1 MVAHGRGRD
10 LQGAECDRGY
20 GGRVMA
26 AEDPAAPA
34 LEELRRR
41 ALDLLRENIAQVETT
56 PRRPIDPAM
65 VRTEADQ
72 AMVNVSVAIE
82 TLSALGLVNSG
93 EREGLFAELR
103 EISSTTYAPFE
114 GVRLRRVVPAPGVT
128 AHPGLHLLSA
138 ELYEDGVVLRWLFV
152 SPSPDTPA
160 PPGTLY
166 RPPQTFSMWDDLDT
180 AYTPQGGGWV
190 QGHHLRG
197 DTAFV
202 PAVPASATRLHVAA
216 DNERYTLELPGG

>member
-1 MVAHGRGRD
+1 
-10 LQGAECDRGY
+10 
-20 GGRVMA
+20 MA
-26 AEDPAAPA
+26 AED
-34 LEELRRR
+34 EEWPGLDVLKQR
-41 ALDLLRENIAQVETT
+41 ALALLQQNMAQVETT
-56 PRRPIDPAM
+56 PRRPIDPMM

-82 TLSALGLVNSG
+82 TLTALGLVSRD
-93 EREGLFAELR
+93 ERDGLFEELR

-114 GVRLRRVVPAPGVT
+114 GVRLLRVVPAPGVT
-128 AHPGLHLLSA
+128 DSPGLHLLSG
-138 ELYEDGVVLRWLFV
+138 ELYEDGIVLRWLFV
-152 SPSPDTPA
+152 SPSPDSPP

-202 PAVPASATRLHVAA
+202 PAVPDAATRLHVAA
-216 DNERYTLELPGG
+216 DEERYTLELPGG

>member
-1 MVAHGRGRD
+1 
-10 LQGAECDRGY
+10 
-20 GGRVMA
+20 MA
-26 AEDPAAPA
+26 AEDEAGLA
-34 LEELRRR
+34 LEQLRRR
-41 ALDLLRENIAQVETT
+41 ALALLQQNMAQVETT
-56 PRRPIDPAM
+56 PRRPLDPAM

-82 TLSALGLVNSG
+82 TLNALGLVTSE
-93 EREGLFAELR
+93 ERDGFFGELR

-128 AHPGLHLLSA
+128 DHPGLHLLSA

-152 SPSPDTPA
+152 SPSPDSPA
-160 PPGTLY
+160 PPGTHY

-202 PAVPASATRLHVAA
+202 PAVPGSTTRLHVAA
-216 DNERYTLELPGG
+216 DDERYTLELPGGA